1 MSQDLQLQN
10 QRRFP
15 AWILLCAIGVVCAL
29 AATISSETTF
39 RIGVLLG
46 VTFTSIGAMVLGV
59 RRHKPEH
66 AGMWFVLA
74 SGCAVLAAATTVGSL
89 KWKVDPE
96 GGTEAFLVMQVIGFV
111 LLGAG
116 FVGASR
122 IRSAIKDLDSVLD
135 AMILGLAFGLF
146 AWRTM
151 FSGAIDETQ
160 LGTTKVL
167 VVSVLPAIDILVAT
181 LLLRRAFAAERT
193 SSSFKLLFVA
203 AASATGARI
212 VSGMSVLSSD
222 VVNNHVPFQIGY
234 ITLIAAACVHPSM
247 ESVTQRDAPMLH
259 KFGATRIAL
268 LALALLDPPLV
279 MLMDLGQPD
288 QSSTALLIGAIGMSL
303 IVIVRLITLAREM
316 EQTRERERIR
326 EARFESLV
334 RNSTDLI
341 AVLDQEQ
348 LVTYVSPAVHDL
360 LGFDPSIILGK
371 NALLAFHPDDL
382 AHATEVLTELA
393 PGQTSDLNLIRVLHR
408 SGSWRWVEAR
418 AVNLTED
425 PTIEGTV
432 INCRDVSE
440 RVAAETLLLATNNQQ
455 NAVARLGRDALVV
468 PDIHT
473 LITNAANLIQT
484 TLDVPSCSAFLFDAG
499 EVTERVDVG
508 AFEAISPSA
517 ILIDVCRNARRPVQY
532 RVVCDQPTS
541 TIGPNT
547 EMLTLDATSNA
558 ARNGVDSTDEPIC
571 TVLIVRVVDREHLI
585 GAIATR
591 ATPGRPFTQSE
602 ADFVETMAGT
612 LGLSIARRRAEAD
625 ASHQALHD
633 TLTTLPNRSLFVDRL
648 TQAITRL
655 DRSDHQIA
663 VLFLDIDHFKV
674 INDSL
679 GHSTGDLI
687 LSEVAQ
693 RLNMIVRP
701 SDTVARFG
709 GDEFTVLLDPLN
721 GQEEASQ
728 IAERIRAE
736 VARPIHVGQSDLQPT
751 ISVGVAMTKQP
762 DADPESLL
770 RDADVAMYQAKE
782 GGRNTVALFD
792 DTMRDKVIHRLRTE
806 IDLPHAMAS
815 GQLTMFYQPI
825 FNVQTGKVEGL
836 EALVRWQHP
845 TMGLLTPD
853 QFIPV
858 AEQSGL
864 IGDLD
869 LWVMHQVM
877 EHCAHWDRT
886 NHQAIP
892 WHSFNVSGRTVAGP
906 DLPFLVTQAIADT
919 QVSPGHICLEIT
931 ESALMIGLEHSIDV
945 LHALR
950 TSGVHL
956 AVDDFGT
963 GYSSLTYIKHLPIT
977 ELKIDASFIKG
988 LANDGPDR
996 AILKTIIELATT
1008 LGRRAVAE
1016 GVETIEQLE
1025 ILKALGCPLAQG
1037 YLLGCPT
1044 PVEDLDIAALE
1055 SKAAQY
1061 FCALS
1066 DRQT

>member
-1 MSQDLQLQN
+1 MIQDAQLQN

-15 AWILLCAIGVVCAL
+15 AWILLCAIGAVCAL
-29 AATISSETTF
+29 ATGISSVPAF
-39 RIGVLLG
+39 RVGVLLG
-46 VTFTSIGAMVLGV
+46 VTVTSIGAMALGV
-59 RRHKPEH
+59 RRHKPER
-66 AGMWFVLA
+66 AGMWFILA
-74 SGCAVLAAATTVGSL
+74 SGCAMLAAATTVGSQ
-89 KWKVDPE
+89 KWKASPE
-96 GGTEAFLVMQVIGFV
+96 SGTETFLVLQVVGFV
-111 LLGAG
+111 LLAAG

-193 SSSFKLLFVA
+193 SPSFKLLFVA

-222 VVNNHVPFQIGY
+222 VLNNHVPFQIGY
-234 ITLIAAACVHPSM
+234 MTLIAAACVHPSM
-247 ESVTQRDAPMLH
+247 ASVTQRDAPMLH

-316 EQTRERERIR
+316 EKTRERERIR

-341 AVLDQEQ
+341 AVLDDEL
-348 LVTYVSPAVHDL
+348 LVTYVSPAVYDL
-360 LGFDPSIILGK
+360 LGFDASVILGQ
-371 NALLAFHPDDL
+371 NAMLAFHPDDL
-382 AHATEVLTELA
+382 AHATDVLTRLA

-408 SGSWRWVEAR
+408 TGSWRWVEAR
-418 AVNLTED
+418 AVNLTAD

-432 INCRDVSE
+432 INCRDVTE
-440 RVAAETLLLATNNQQ
+440 RVAAEALLLATNNQQ
-455 NAVARLGRDALVV
+455 NAVARLGRDALVA

-473 LITNAANLIQT
+473 LLTNAATLIQT
-484 TLDVPSCSAFLFDAG
+484 TLNVPSCSVALFDAG
-499 EVTERVDVG
+499 EVAESVAVG
-508 AFEAISPSA
+508 AGELTEPETIT
-517 ILIDVCRNARRPVQY
+517 IDVCRAAVRPVQY
-532 RVVCDQPTS
+532 RVACDQPVS
-541 TIGPNT
+541 TLGLSFET
-547 EMLTLDATSNA
+547 VELDTTNNA
-558 ARNGVDSTDEPIC
+558 SPIDLIEDHEPIC
-571 TVLIVRVVDREHLI
+571 TVLIVRVVDRERVI
-585 GAIATR
+585 GSLVTR
-591 ATPGRPFTQSE
+591 ATPGRPFTRSE

-625 ASHQALHD
+625 ANHQALHD

-648 TQAITRL
+648 SQAIARL
-655 DRSDHQIA
+655 DRSDHHIA

-679 GHSTGDLI
+679 GHSAGDLI

-693 RLNMIVRP
+693 RLNTIVRP

-721 GQEEASQ
+721 GKAEAAH

-751 ISVGVAMTKQP
+751 VSIGVAITKHP
-762 DADPESLL
+762 DAEPESLL

-877 EHCAHWDRT
+877 EHCASW
-886 NHQAIP
+886 HQNRHQGIP
-892 WHSFNVSGRTVAGP
+892 WHSFNVSARTVAGQ
-906 DLPFLVTQAIADT
+906 DLPFLVAQALADT
-919 QVSPGHICLEIT
+919 QVRPEHICLEIT
-931 ESALMIGLEHSIDV
+931 ESALMIGIEHAIDV
-945 LHALR
+945 LHSVRA
-950 TSGVHL
+950 SGVQL

-963 GYSSLTYIKHLPIT
+963 GYSSLTYLKHLPVT

-988 LANDGPDR
+988 LATEGPDQ
-996 AILKTIIELATT
+996 AILKTIIELAAT
-1008 LGRRAVAE
+1008 LGRRSVAE
-1016 GVETIEQLE
+1016 GVETIEQLD
-1025 ILKALGCPLAQG
+1025 ILKSLGCPLAQG

-1044 PVEDLDIAALE
+1044 PAEDLDVALIE
-1055 SKAAQY
+1055 QKAAQY
-1061 FCALS
+1061 FSTTS
-1066 DRQT
+1066 DSCV